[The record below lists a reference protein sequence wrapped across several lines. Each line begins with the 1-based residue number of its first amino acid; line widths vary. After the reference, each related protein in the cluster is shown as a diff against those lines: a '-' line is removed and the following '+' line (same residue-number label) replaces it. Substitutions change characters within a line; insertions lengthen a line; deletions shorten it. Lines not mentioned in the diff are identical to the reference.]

1 MAAELLSSK
10 EIDDI
15 LQVIRNVYHTIIYAN
30 LEDGSCHCIQTSEAE
45 LGQVMSASNGMVLQD
60 IVARLTESGQIYAED
75 VKDFENF
82 FDLDK
87 MRDTMDGGREYM
99 SVTYR
104 RSSHG
109 HYRWNMLEA
118 MPSRYYKEGHRVVVI
133 CVRDINEEYQKELE
147 REAKLS
153 IKEKQLV
160 GDKTVLVVD
169 DSELQRGTLCFF
181 LSEKYKTVEKE
192 NGKEAL
198 EYLQQHSTDVSVI
211 LLDLNMPVMSG
222 YEFLKEFQKDEILSM
237 IPVLVLTSD
246 NTAAEEAECLKSGAT
261 DFVAKPFNPD
271 VLKSRLE
278 RAIALHEK
286 SVMLNILRMDNQ
298 TKSYTRDYFIH
309 MAEHMLAK
317 YPDEDF
323 DVVCTH
329 IVNLPNINEQYGTK
343 QGEAILRYV
352 AREYDATDYF
362 EQSIYGRLDDAT
374 FVQMVPHSVHIY
386 QRLLE
391 QQKEE
396 LHEYE
401 QQKAGLP
408 PFMQKFGVYE
418 RVDHSLPVA
427 TMCDRAMMALEKIK
441 KEYRQRVNLY
451 DDSLRDKALKSQQI
465 LANMEEAITQH
476 QFQVWYQP
484 KHDVATGALVG
495 AEGLVRWIHP
505 KYGFMSPADFVPI
518 FEENGFVANM
528 DRYVWEEACAA
539 QRRWQDAGL
548 PIVPVSINISRKDF
562 FYFRDQRIIMPL
574 VEKYGLKPKDIHIEV
589 TESAY
594 IDNPEVVIRQ
604 VNALH
609 DDGFVVELDDFG
621 TGYSSLS
628 MFSHMNVDV
637 VKLDMSFIR
646 QERTEQN
653 DRMME
658 YIINMCKNMNLK
670 VLSEGV
676 ETEEQCQRLLKMG
689 CDYVQGYYYSKPLPE
704 KDFMDYLKKHS

>member
-1 MAAELLSSK
+1 MTAELLSSK

-30 LEDGSCHCIQTSEAE
+30 MEDGSCHCIQTGDTGIGRMMAE
-45 LGQVMSASNGMVLQD
+45 SDSVCLQD
-60 IVARLTESGQIYAED
+60 MVAGLTESGQIYAED
-75 VKDFENF
+75 IKDVKRF
-82 FDLDK
+82 FDLDR
-87 MRDTMDGGREYM
+87 MRQILDGDREYM

-104 RSSHG
+104 RFSHG

-118 MPSRYYKEGHRVVVI
+118 MPSRYYKEGHRGVVI
-133 CVRDINEEYQKELE
+133 CARDINEEHQRELDK
-147 REAKLS
+147 EAKLS

-160 GDKTVLVVD
+160 GEKTVLVVD
-169 DSELQRGTLCFF
+169 DSEIQRRTLSFF
-181 LSEKYKTVEKE
+181 LAEKYKTVELA
-192 NGKEAL
+192 NGEEAL

-222 YEFLKEFQKDEILSM
+222 YDFLKEFQKDEILSM
-237 IPVLVLTSD
+237 IPVLILTSD
-246 NTAAEEAECLKSGAT
+246 NTAAEEAECLRAGAA

-278 RAIALHEK
+278 RVIALHEK
-286 SVMLNILRMDNQ
+286 TVMLNIFRMDNQ
-298 TKSYTRDYFIH
+298 TNSYTRDYFVH
-309 MAEHMLAK
+309 MAEQMLAK
-317 YPDEDF
+317 YPDEEY

-352 AREYDATDYF
+352 AREYDDTDYS

-374 FVQMVPHSVHIY
+374 FVQIVPHSVHIY

-396 LHEYE
+396 FHEYD
-401 QQKAGLP
+401 QQKVGLP
-408 PFMQKFGVYE
+408 PFMQKFGIYE
-418 RVDHSLPVA
+418 KVDHSLPVT

-441 KEYRQRVNLY
+441 KVYRERVYLY
-451 DDSLRDKALKSQQI
+451 DDSLRDKALKNQQI
-465 LANMEEAITQH
+465 LANMEEAITKH

-484 KHDVATGALVG
+484 KHDIATGALIG

-505 KYGFMSPADFVPI
+505 RYGFMSPADFVPI

-548 PIVPVSINISRKDF
+548 VTVPVSVNISRKDF
-562 FYFRDQRIIMPL
+562 FYFRDQEIIMPL
-574 VEKYGLKPKDIHIEV
+574 VEKYGLMPQDIHIEV

-609 DDGFVVELDDFG
+609 KKGFAVELDDFG

-628 MFSHMNVDV
+628 MFGHMNVDV
-637 VKLDMSFIR
+637 VKLDMNFIR

-658 YIINMCKNMNLK
+658 YIIHMCKDMNMK

-676 ETEEQCQRLLKMG
+676 ETEEQCRRLQDMG
-689 CDYVQGYYYSKPLPE
+689 CDYVQGYYFSRPLPE
-704 KDFMDYLKKHS
+704 KDYIEYLKKHS